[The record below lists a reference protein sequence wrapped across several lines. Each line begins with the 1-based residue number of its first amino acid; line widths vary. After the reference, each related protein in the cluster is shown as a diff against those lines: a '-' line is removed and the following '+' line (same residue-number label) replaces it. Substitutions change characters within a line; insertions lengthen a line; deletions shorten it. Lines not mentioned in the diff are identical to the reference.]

1 MSYPRENAAALETT
15 AGRYEAVQEWD
26 IAVQLR
32 ILAAKQWGLAAGD
45 QDADPAACSRYLEH
59 AERNY
64 RALAANADRLAD
76 ALSALRG
83 RAG

>member
-1 MSYPRENAAALETT
+1 MSHPIDAARSLDSEAK
-15 AGRYEAVQEWD
+15 RYESHGDWD
-26 IAVQLR
+26 IAIQLR
-32 ILAAKQWGLAAGD
+32 IMAAKHFGLAAGD
-45 QDADPAACSRYLEH
+45 ADADPGECSRYLEH